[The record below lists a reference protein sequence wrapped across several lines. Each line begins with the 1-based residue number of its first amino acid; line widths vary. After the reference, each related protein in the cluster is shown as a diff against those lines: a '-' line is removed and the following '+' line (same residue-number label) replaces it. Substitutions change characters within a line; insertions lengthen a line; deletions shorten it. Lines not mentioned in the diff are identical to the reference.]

1 MEMHVKWLVILTD
14 RFGPEILT
22 MLEMKGQVL
31 QRVRAHLKVPG
42 RFSDL
47 NALLHD

>member
-1 MEMHVKWLVILTD
+1 MQQMTFAEVRVKWSVILTD

-31 QRVRAHLKVPG
+31 HCVREHLKVPG
-42 RFSDL
+42 WL
-47 NALLHD
+47 